1 ILGYDPR
8 TLNTVGRDYYYGAT
22 NLAYDS
28 LGLLRS
34 ASSFGGK
41 GDSPDD
47 NDTREI
53 FRVDFKTAF
62 IEMDLALASSTY
74 DVATSGEATLFPN
87 PASSELY
94 IDLTLPQVSKNVKVD
109 LMSIDG
115 RIVTSASFQQVQE
128 SRLRLDLTDIVSG
141 TYNAL
146 IQTDEGVITRKVV
159 IQK

>member
-1 ILGYDPR
+1 
-8 TLNTVGRDYYYGAT
+8 
-22 NLAYDS
+22 
-28 LGLLRS
+28 
-34 ASSFGGK
+34 
-41 GDSPDD
+41 
-47 NDTREI
+47 
-53 FRVDFKTAF
+53 
-62 IEMDLALASSTY
+62 MDLALASSTY
-74 DVATSGEATLFPN
+74 DVTTSGEATLFPN

-115 RIVTSASFQQVQE
+115 RIVTSASFQQVLE

-146 IQTDEGVITRKVV
+146 IHTDEGVITRKVV